1 MKDPQ
6 TAIPARFDIS
16 RSLLRPC
23 ASRAWLALAALCA
36 LVPGAAGAQQHVNA
50 DGPRHLLLQVRDTP
64 PGSPAAVQRGRDNS
78 YTVGT
83 GGGGA
88 RDDRPSSG
96 TPDSS
101 YTLSTANTIRTLR
114 VLEGQAVRVDL
125 PVLQSLQFHVPLPA
139 QGAKSGVASSST
151 APSTG
156 AGSYGS
162 GGSGA
167 QVQGPAASGVVYFS
181 SVSAVAARFALS
193 GSTVH
198 VTLQPLRSGNVAAPY
213 AVAQEPASV
222 QLQGRVGEWIAL
234 GDSELPP
241 GSPSLSPTAEP
252 PSPASVW
259 VRVAPDPRDQP

>member
-1 MKDPQ
+1 M
-6 TAIPARFDIS
+6 IPASTRTKMKPQAADPARLGIGRLS
-16 RSLLRPC
+16 RHC
-23 ASRAWLALAALCA
+23 ASWACLALAALCPLA
-36 LVPGAAGAQQHVNA
+36 PGAASAQQHVNA

-83 GGGGA
+83 GGDGV

-101 YTLSTANTIRTLR
+101 YTLSTANAIRKLR

-139 QGAKSGVASSST
+139 QGASS
-151 APSTG
+151 
-156 AGSYGS
+156 GS
-162 GGSGA
+162 GSSGNQA
-167 QVQGPAASGVVYFS
+167 QGPAASGVVYFS
-181 SVSAVAARFALS
+181 SVSAVAARFALD

-198 VTLQPLRSGNVAAPY
+198 ITLKPLRSGSVAAPY
-213 AVAQEPASV
+213 AAAQEPASV

-234 GDSELPP
+234 GDSEPPP

-259 VRVAPDPRDQP
+259 VRVDPDPRDQP